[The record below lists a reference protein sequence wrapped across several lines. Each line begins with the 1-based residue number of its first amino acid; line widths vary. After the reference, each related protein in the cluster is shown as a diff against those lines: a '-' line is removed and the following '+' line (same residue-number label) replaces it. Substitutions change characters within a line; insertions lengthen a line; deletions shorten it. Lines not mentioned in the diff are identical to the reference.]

1 MKLREYKTVSNVCID
16 LLPITVKLLEF
27 VGSLILLLTA
37 CPWCW
42 GETLFCSTHLK
53 WDYAKRCID
62 GVMPQHIQKALI
74 RFQHPH
80 SACPQ
85 HSPQKYTPTSYGN
98 NPWTDPDDTRYY
110 SHAFNPTL
118 SYVLNA
124 IATNIQNGTQ
134 AVLDTC
140 HQLPSYDTTH
150 PNATT

>member
-1 MKLREYKTVSNVCID
+1 MKSYLKVCID
-16 LLPITVKLLEF
+16 LLPITDKLLEF
-27 VGSLILLLTA
+27 VGCLIPLLTA

-62 GVMPQHIQKALI
+62 GVMPQYIHKALI

-98 NPWTDPDDTRYY
+98 NPWTDPDDTRAPLMPNK
-110 SHAFNPTL
+110 SKKSLIHCCIIPMHSTL
-118 SYVLNA
+118 PY
-124 IATNIQNGTQ
+124 
-134 AVLDTC
+134 
-140 HQLPSYDTTH
+140 HMY
-150 PNATT
+150 